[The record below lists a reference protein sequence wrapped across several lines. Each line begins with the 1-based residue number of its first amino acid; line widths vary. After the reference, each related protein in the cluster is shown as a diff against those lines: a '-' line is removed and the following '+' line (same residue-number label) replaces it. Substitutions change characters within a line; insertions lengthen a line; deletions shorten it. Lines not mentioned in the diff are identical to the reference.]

1 MLRSSIKSARD
12 QLGPSTFVRYKSKTK
27 INVQLHKDVP
37 GLGLRGE
44 IVRVLPGR
52 MRNQLHPHNGA
63 SYVLEGKPLRIPV
76 VTRQQAALE
85 EEKRRAALLAS
96 QTPEVEEVVD
106 ETVDYSELGF
116 LQFPK
121 SASETSEP
129 IQPSETE
136 ASDFYSLHNALQSL
150 PNMLSVRNEILETG
164 FLKQHYS
171 AKDFASYIS
180 NLVGFP
186 VTEEF
191 VQFQITV
198 APRKTVSSSVIDHTG
213 TYSVRFVIPGSSPVE
228 RRISITG
235 PNGESQRRPFGIPLP
250 GEAQVA
256 KEQASGQNN
265 EQAAE
270 SDKSSESETSKPQ
283 SFPWENDFIS
293 ELERRVRK

>member
-1 MLRSSIKSARD
+1 MLRSSIKSTRD
-12 QLGPSTFVRYKSKTK
+12 LVGPSTFVRYKSKTK

-63 SYVLEGKPLRIPV
+63 SYVLEGKPLRLPV

-96 QTPEVEEVVD
+96 QTPEVEVVVD

-121 SASETSEP
+121 GSSEASEP
-129 IQPSETE
+129 IQASENE
-136 ASDFYSLHNALQSL
+136 DSDLYSLHNALQSL
-150 PNMLSVRNEILETG
+150 PNMLSVRNDILETG
-164 FLKQHYS
+164 FLKEHYS
-171 AKDFASYIS
+171 AKEFANYIS
-180 NLVGFP
+180 DLIGFP
-186 VTEEF
+186 LTEEF
-191 VQFQITV
+191 VQFQVTV
-198 APRKTVSSSVIDHTG
+198 APRKTVSSGIIDHTG

-228 RRISITG
+228 RKISITG
-235 PNGESQRRPFGIPLP
+235 PNGESQRRPFGTPLP
-250 GEAQVA
+250 GESELTS
-256 KEQASGQNN
+256 EQPTK
-265 EQAAE
+265 QATE
-270 SDKSSESETSKPQ
+270 SDKSSESETSKSQ